1 MFAFLIRQRLNK
13 LVYLFCC
20 PICISGIYSPIYA
33 DKSSDDA
40 DAPVAVSVS
49 LYFAKLIGKI
59 LRFPSATAKTQVN
72 QANDLEMLSVVG
84 G

>member
-1 MFAFLIRQRLNK
+1 MCNTYTVLGYKIF
-13 LVYLFCC
+13 
-20 PICISGIYSPIYA
+20 
-33 DKSSDDA
+33 
-40 DAPVAVSVS
+40 SVS